1 MPSSLNY
8 KGIYMYNPIVTEKE
22 NPIILGIESSCDE
35 TAAAVICGRK
45 ILSDEI
51 ASSADIQA
59 LYGGVVPEIASR
71 AHTDAIASVVERAV
85 KNAGITYQDIDAVAV
100 TYGAGLLG
108 ALLVGVSFAKAFA
121 YALNKPLIAVNH
133 IRGHLSAS
141 YLAEPTLQPPFVSL
155 LASGGHT
162 AVLYTKSYSEFELLG
177 GTLDDAVGEAFDK
190 VARVLG
196 LPYPGGP
203 HIERL
208 AKEGENVVPMPK
220 MLKGNG
226 GYNFSYSGLK
236 TAVINYC
243 HTKEQKGE
251 SYNKADVAHSFQKS
265 ALDILIEKTVEG
277 AKEKGVDT
285 VTAGGGV
292 VANGYLREN
301 LKKACDKAGLRLVL
315 PEKRYCTDN
324 ASMIAS
330 EGLIR
335 YLAGD
340 FSEMSLNA
348 KASIPLATTLTSE
361 KK

>member
-1 MPSSLNY
+1 
-8 KGIYMYNPIVTEKE
+8 MYQFTPNIQKE

-35 TAAAVICGRK
+35 TGASVICGKK

-71 AHTDAIASVVERAV
+71 AHTDAIAKVVDKAI
-85 KNAGITYQDIDAVAV
+85 KNAGISYADIDAVAV

-133 IRGHLSAS
+133 IRGHLAAA
-141 YLAEPTLQPPFVSL
+141 YLQDESLKPPFVTL

-162 AVLYTKSYSEFELLG
+162 AILYTKSESEFELLG

-196 LPYPGGP
+196 LQYPGGP
-203 HIERL
+203 NIERL
-208 AKEGENVVPMPK
+208 AKTGKNVVPMPK

-243 HTKEQKGE
+243 HTKSQKGE
-251 SYNKADVAHSFQKS
+251 EYNKADVACSFQSS
-265 ALDILIEKTVEG
+265 ALDILVEKAVQG
-277 AKEKGVDT
+277 AKEKNVTT

-292 VANGYLREN
+292 VANGYLREA
-301 LKKACDKAGLRLVL
+301 LSVACQKAGLKLVL

-324 ASMIAS
+324 ATMIAA
-330 EGLIR
+330 EGLLQYR
-335 YLAGD
+335 LGNFAD
-340 FSEMSLNA
+340 MRQNA
-348 KASIPLATTLTSE
+348 KASIPLSVTID
-361 KK
+361 KG